1 MKPTTASTAD
11 AVVPTGGRMGHRED
25 RRDPRRRAE
34 SRSVTGETSR
44 GAVAGTSTAG
54 AWTLEVAARDYI
66 WLYDFRHGVGLSEI
80 AAREGVTVRQVREG
94 LERARALDRN
104 RSKDNPIESL
114 KSSRLDDIGFRLMP
128 LFPIMALTPQSA
140 CPHHDSIER
149 GSRLCCMVCHASGMD
164 DHPGLRRD
172 PLIDPSPEPAP
183 APAAVSSKPG
193 KSREN
198 RKQRRRRQLAGAA
211 VA

>member
-25 RRDPRRRAE
+25 RRDPRRRAD

-44 GAVAGTSTAG
+44 GAVAGTSTAR

-104 RSKDNPIESL
+104 RLERQSDRESQVEPAGR
-114 KSSRLDDIGFRLMP
+114 SRLPFDPALPDRGVDPAIGLPASRFDRARLATLLHGLPRFR
-128 LFPIMALTPQSA
+128 
-140 CPHHDSIER
+140 D
-149 GSRLCCMVCHASGMD
+149 G
-164 DHPGLRRD
+164 
-172 PLIDPSPEPAP
+172 
-183 APAAVSSKPG
+183 
-193 KSREN
+193 
-198 RKQRRRRQLAGAA
+198 
-211 VA
+211 